1 MPDTPAPADDG
12 AKLGP
17 FLAMMLVATGM
28 IGSGVYLLPASL
40 GAIGSIAILG
50 WIGALLGT
58 ILIAGVFSALAALR
72 PDGGGLF
79 AYIQE
84 AFGPG
89 VGFVV
94 GVLYW
99 LPVTNVPIAMTMTGY
114 LSVFIPQVAGGM
126 GATICTLAIIWI
138 SIGFNLAGARFVAR
152 LSGWTMLVGA
162 APVARIAVIGWF
174 AFHPAIFSGSWNV
187 SGHGALAIVPNAVV
201 VAFWAF
207 VGIEN
212 AVIVAPLMRNPA
224 RNVAVATFGALALAA
239 VLYLAASTAI
249 MGMIPAAT
257 LAKSSA
263 PFADATRI
271 LLGASVAGA
280 VAICALLKAGGTL
293 VGGTLISVE
302 TAESEAVL
310 GQLLPHRKP
319 RRADDAPKA
328 NLIVLGVIMTLIAI
342 GSTSPTLGRQFTIVA
357 EIAVVLNL
365 LTYLAACLALLRFAW
380 TAPRRRRLAISAL
393 AIGGALFCCGTIAAS
408 ETALLAWTAGA
419 VVIAILLWLTIR
431 LRRART
437 AAA

>member
-1 MPDTPAPADDG
+1 MPDTPIPADDN

-17 FLAMMLVATGM
+17 FLAAMLVATGM

-50 WIGALLGT
+50 WVGALLGA
-58 ILIAGVFSALAALR
+58 ILIAGVFAGLAALR

-79 AYIQE
+79 TYIQE

-94 GVLYW
+94 GLLYW
-99 LPVTNVPIAMTMTGY
+99 FPVTNVPIAMTMTGY
-114 LSVFIPQVAGGM
+114 LSVFLPQVAGGT
-126 GATICTLAIIWI
+126 GATICTVAIIWI

-152 LSGWTMLVGA
+152 LSGWTLLIGA
-162 APVARIAVIGWF
+162 APVLLVAVIGWF
-174 AFHPAIFSGSWNV
+174 AFHPAIFAGSWNV
-187 SGHGALAIVPNAVV
+187 SGHSALAVVPNSIV

-212 AVIVAPLMRNPA
+212 AVIVAPLIRNPA
-224 RNVAVATFGALALAA
+224 RNVGVATFGALALAA
-239 VLYLAASTAI
+239 VLYLAASIAI
-249 MGMIPAAT
+249 MGMIPALI

-271 LLGASVAGA
+271 LLGGSVAGA

-293 VGGTLISVE
+293 VGGTLITVE

-310 GQLLPHRKP
+310 GQILPNRKP
-319 RRADDAPKA
+319 RRADDSPKL
-328 NLIVLGVIMTLIAI
+328 NLIVLGVLMTLIAI

-380 TAPRRRRLAISAL
+380 TAPRGRRLGVGAL

-408 ETALLAWTAGA
+408 ETGLLAWSAGA
-419 VVIAILLWLTIR
+419 IAVAVLLWLPIR
-431 LRRART
+431 LRRAR
-437 AAA
+437 AAAA